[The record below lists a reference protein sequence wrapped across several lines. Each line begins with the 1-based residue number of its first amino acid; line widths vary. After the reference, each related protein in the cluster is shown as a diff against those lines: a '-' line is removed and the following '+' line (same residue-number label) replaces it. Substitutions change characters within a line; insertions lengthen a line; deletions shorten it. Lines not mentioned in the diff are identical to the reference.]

1 MQTPEEYEVTER
13 IRSILNMLK
22 KRRGMTKKA
31 VSEKLGIGLTTL
43 DDYLNGVSSFRLGTL
58 IKLADI
64 ARIRLSDILDGTEAF
79 TQQYDKEVQIKNSKP
94 LEDVKTDENS

>member
-13 IRSILNMLK
+13 VQSIIKMLK
-22 KRRGMTKKA
+22 KRRGLTKKS

-58 IKLADI
+58 IKIAELA
-64 ARIRLSDILDGTEAF
+64 RLRLSDILDGTEAF
-79 TQQYDKEVQIKNSKP
+79 TQQYDKEVS
-94 LEDVKTDENS
+94 LEKVRTDGEENETKT

>member
-22 KRRGMTKKA
+22 KRRGMTKKT

-64 ARIRLSDILDGTEAF
+64 ARLRLSDILDGTEAF
-79 TQQYDKEVQIKNSKP
+79 TQQYDKEVQSDKSGSMKELKNDK
-94 LEDVKTDENS
+94 

>member
-22 KRRGMTKKA
+22 KRRGMTKKT

-79 TQQYDKEVQIKNSKP
+79 TQQYDKEVQLKNSKP
-94 LEDVKTDENS
+94 LEDVKNEEKL

>member
-79 TQQYDKEVQIKNSKP
+79 TQQYDKEVQLKNSKP
-94 LEDVKTDENS
+94 LEEVKNEENI

>member
-79 TQQYDKEVQIKNSKP
+79 TQQYDKEVNAKKAIKANE
-94 LEDVKTDENS
+94 LENEKS